1 MLKLINSDCMTVMSQ
16 MPGKSVTLTLT
27 DIPYGEVNQVRGADH
42 KFGFTGKN
50 FSPRRSLIA
59 KGAADSLSFSLE
71 NFCKELCRLTTDS
84 IYIFCGLKQA
94 SALQQYLQDYGTSTR
109 LLIWEKTNAFPLHA
123 QHMWISSIETCVFA
137 RFSKAVFNGYCRGAV
152 LRYPIASVGRVHPTQ
167 KPLPLIIDLLVTS
180 SNRGDTVFDPCMGSG
195 TTGVAAVTRFRNFIG
210 IEQNREWFEKA
221 RDRVASAIPLEVTSC
236 DLV

>member
-1 MLKLINSDCMTVMSQ
+1 MLKLINSDCMTAMAQ
-16 MPGKSVTLTLT
+16 MPDKSVTLTLT
-27 DIPYGEVNQVRGADH
+27 DIPYGEVNLVRGAH
-42 KFGFTGKN
+42 KTYGK
-50 FSPRRSLIA
+50 SLRIIQ
-59 KGAADSLSFSLE
+59 KGEADVTTFALGAFVDQLV
-71 NFCKELCRLTTDS
+71 RLTTGS
-84 IYIFCGLKQA
+84 IYIFCGIEQVSELRSLLVKHGA
-94 SALQQYLQDYGTSTR
+94 STR
-109 LLIWEKTNAFPLHA
+109 LLIWEKTNPSPMNGAYL
-123 QHMWISSIETCVFA
+123 WLSGIECCVFGKFHGA
-137 RFSKAVFNGYCRGAV
+137 TFNAHCRNSV
-152 LRYPIASVGRVHPTQ
+152 LRYPTCPGKLHPTQ